1 MLCMRIGHVVMMGG
15 RRCVMVRGMVVH
27 EVRTR
32 LDSDRSRRG
41 GLAQGLRVHMSCV
54 VRICI
59 VIIRLQKIVFLD
71 FS

>member
-1 MLCMRIGHVVMMGG
+1 MLCMRIGYVVMMGG
-15 RRCVMVRGMVVH
+15 RRRVMVRGMVVH

-41 GLAQGLRVHMSCV
+41 GLAEGLRVHMCCV

-59 VIIRLQKIVFLD
+59 VIIGLRGVVILD
-71 FS
+71 LS

>member
-15 RRCVMVRGMVVH
+15 RRSVMVRGMVVH

-32 LDSDRSRRG
+32 LDSDRSRCG
-41 GLAQGLRVHMSCV
+41 GLAKGLRVHMSCV

-59 VIIRLQKIVFLD
+59 VIIRLQRIAFLD